1 MNKPKTAAKLPQGR
15 VMPKPV
21 IRYLDPETGLAYHCQ
36 GWVNGD
42 PMIPNGRIPTLVLPM
57 PTLAAAKKR
66 LRFER
71 MTEEQKVEAMAWTLY
86 RANNPSSHVPLP
98 SFSKWLKM
106 WQGPR
111 DAETKERAW
120 LRPARQL
127 LSLIQP

>member
-1 MNKPKTAAKLPQGR
+1 MNNSKTAAKLPQGR
-15 VMPKPV
+15 VMYQCAERLIEGVPFYTSVEKE
-21 IRYLDPETGLAYHCQ
+21 YLDQVP
-36 GWVNGD
+36 V
-42 PMIPNGRIPTLVLPM
+42 LVLPM

-66 LRFER
+66 LRWER
-71 MTEEQKVEAMAWTLY
+71 MAEEQKVEAMAWTLY